1 MGLEKLEYLL
11 TVEET
16 GSISKAAEILYMS
29 QPSLSKSIASVESSI
44 GCKIFQ
50 RTSTGL
56 TPTVEGKRYLLYARQ
71 AIELQREM
79 LADLKR
85 CCGDGLPRKRFMI
98 GLTPMRST
106 ATLSKTLFNFSNSG
120 IQVELRSTI
129 ASDDELIKKLL
140 SGEVDVAVVTL
151 TPDARLDPALTR
163 HHLCSERLLLAVSAQ
178 NPVLRKARFDLKDD
192 FPYLSPQDLR
202 SQHFILSTEGTR
214 LYEMANSFFQA
225 EGLYPQRT
233 MIYEDNIDIARAL
246 VAKGLGIC
254 FINERLA
261 KADPREDTCYCRTEG
276 TLPIR
281 HVYALWRKSDAQRPD
296 MSILFK
302 LFCEEWREVQWH
314 MDESYS

>member
-85 CCGDGLPRKRFMI
+85 CCGDGLPRKRFML

-140 SGEVDVAVVTL
+140 SGEVDVAVVTV
-151 TPDARLDPALTR
+151 TPDAR
-163 HHLCSERLLLAVSAQ
+163 
-178 NPVLRKARFDLKDD
+178 
-192 FPYLSPQDLR
+192 
-202 SQHFILSTEGTR
+202 
-214 LYEMANSFFQA
+214 
-225 EGLYPQRT
+225 
-233 MIYEDNIDIARAL
+233 
-246 VAKGLGIC
+246 
-254 FINERLA
+254 
-261 KADPREDTCYCRTEG
+261 
-276 TLPIR
+276 
-281 HVYALWRKSDAQRPD
+281 
-296 MSILFK
+296 
-302 LFCEEWREVQWH
+302 
-314 MDESYS
+314 